1 MQNRSTVVRGQAL
14 AVAFAATVLVSAFL
28 LFQVQPLLS
37 KLILPWF
44 GGSPAVWTT
53 CMLFFQVLLF
63 GGYAYAH
70 LSEHVFGRRTRT
82 LVHLGLI
89 AAGLALLP
97 VAPDLSWK
105 PTSGQDPTWRILC
118 LLAASVGIPYF
129 VLSSTGPLVQ
139 GWFSRAYPGRS
150 PYRLYSLSNAGSL
163 AALLSY
169 PFVFEPMLDAHAQ
182 SQCWSW
188 GFGLFAICCGCAV
201 ISMRH
206 VGSWRAAAL
215 PNGEQAAPA
224 TRPRAIDWLLWLAL
238 PAFAS
243 LTLLATTNH
252 VCQDVAVIP
261 FLWVV
266 PLSLYLLSFIICFDH
281 ERWYK
286 QVIYGVATVLLTLRV
301 AMLDAFSASFL
312 QELALC
318 FAAMFGV
325 CMLCH
330 GELVRRRPAARYL
343 TSFYL
348 MIAAGGALGGIL
360 VSLVA
365 PLVFHTFFEWK
376 ICLVGGYFLAA
387 ALVLLHRRDAG
398 AARQWYRLLPAAAL
412 ALAGLIAVVYYQTG
426 SKRIPVFQAR
436 NFYGEVTVLER
447 AADEPQEHDFV
458 LYSGGIIHGVQF
470 ACDEKRRLPTTY
482 YSLHSGVGLALAHYR
497 DQKDLR
503 IGAIGLGVGT
513 LAAYPRAGQY
523 LCFYEINPAMVHLA
537 KTNFSYLQD
546 CRGQVETVLGDA
558 RLSLESEP
566 PQRFDV
572 LVLDA
577 FTGDA
582 VPTHLLTKEAFAVYL
597 RHLVPGGVIC
607 VHITNTYLDLAPVVR
622 AAAKHH
628 DLDTV
633 RVETTRDR
641 QLELYRADWMLL
653 TKNKELLAELAPSAS
668 PDPQPAKELLWT
680 DHYSNLF
687 QILK

>member
-1 MQNRSTVVRGQAL
+1 MQVRSTVVRGQAL

-70 LSEHVFGRRTRT
+70 LSEHVFGRRTRI
-82 LVHLGLI
+82 LVHLALI
-89 AAGLALLP
+89 VTGLALLP
-97 VAPDLSWK
+97 VAPDVSWK
-105 PTSGQDPTWRILC
+105 PTAGQDPTWRILC
-118 LLAASVGIPYF
+118 LLTVSVGIPYF

-188 GFGLFAICCGCAV
+188 GFALFALCCGCAV

-206 VGSWRAAAL
+206 VGSWHAATL
-215 PNGEQAAPA
+215 PTGEQAAPA
-224 TRPRAIDWLLWLAL
+224 TRPRTRDWLLWIVL

-281 ERWYK
+281 ERWYNRF
-286 QVIYGVATVLLTLRV
+286 IYGAATLLLTLLVATVRYLPISL
-301 AMLDAFSASFL
+301 SFL

-330 GELVRRRPAARYL
+330 GELVQRRPAARYL

-348 MIAAGGALGGIL
+348 MIAGGGALGGIL
-360 VSLVA
+360 VSVVA

-376 ICLVGGYFLAA
+376 ICLVGGYVLAA
-387 ALVLLHRRDAG
+387 ALVLLHWRRYRRRPPKALSPAG
-398 AARQWYRLLPAAAL
+398 GGGHAGRVGQRRLLP
-412 ALAGLIAVVYYQTG
+412 
-426 SKRIPVFQAR
+426 
-436 NFYGEVTVLER
+436 
-447 AADEPQEHDFV
+447 D
-458 LYSGGIIHGVQF
+458 
-470 ACDEKRRLPTTY
+470 
-482 YSLHSGVGLALAHYR
+482 
-497 DQKDLR
+497 
-503 IGAIGLGVGT
+503 
-513 LAAYPRAGQY
+513 GQ
-523 LCFYEINPAMVHLA
+523 
-537 KTNFSYLQD
+537 
-546 CRGQVETVLGDA
+546 
-558 RLSLESEP
+558 
-566 PQRFDV
+566 
-572 LVLDA
+572 
-577 FTGDA
+577 
-582 VPTHLLTKEAFAVYL
+582 
-597 RHLVPGGVIC
+597 
-607 VHITNTYLDLAPVVR
+607 
-622 AAAKHH
+622 
-628 DLDTV
+628 
-633 RVETTRDR
+633 
-641 QLELYRADWMLL
+641 
-653 TKNKELLAELAPSAS
+653 
-668 PDPQPAKELLWT
+668 
-680 DHYSNLF
+680 
-687 QILK
+687 